1 MLAWREQVPEKWRGI
16 FLATDGQCLWVVRP
30 EDSFLEQQI
39 VDHVVQETFY
49 NIILQTANHLLTHLW
64 VVKKILKGLILN

>member
-16 FLATDGQCLWVVRP
+16 FLATDGQCLWVVIP

-49 NIILQTANHLLTHLW
+49 NIILQTANHDSF
-64 VVKKILKGLILN
+64 VGSEKNFKGLILN